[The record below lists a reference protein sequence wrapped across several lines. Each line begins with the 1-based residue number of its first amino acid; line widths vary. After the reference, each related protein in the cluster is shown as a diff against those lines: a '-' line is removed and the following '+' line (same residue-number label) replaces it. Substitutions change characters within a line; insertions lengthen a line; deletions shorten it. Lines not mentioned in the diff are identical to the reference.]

1 MGMYTITYSLRETNK
16 VSDQYYNDI
25 ALFTD
30 EVLAEAHN
38 FVCPVVESYSSYNM
52 SKNPDR
58 VLSNEEYTLELLVM
72 GVLWKIYSGDA
83 LGLDKTPGKV
93 LTALV
98 KLRQQ
103 GGYLKPGVDFVR
115 GILSTIFLSPDL
127 YDNMFSLPPMLK
139 NLEKLLDWMD
149 ATGEFKYETKR
160 LRLWQEFLSSYSSAD
175 TTNSIAAIL
184 TMAQWF
190 DERSEEV
197 LGHYTSNVD
206 RYLNEI
212 RPKHYWQEDVI
223 FCGRRRVEYHMN
235 MVGAE
240 IMNRA
245 YRKSFLGTDKKLV
258 AVPACMRTPRSDKC
272 KASASESGLHCK
284 GCTPLCRVNFLT
296 LMGKENNFDVVIIPH
311 ESSLYSRRKGSSDIN
326 ENIGVIGVACV
337 LNLISGGLMLK
348 EANIPAQCVLLD
360 YCGCKKHWH
369 HEGIPTDININY
381 LRKILDL

>member
-1 MGMYTITYSLRETNK
+1 MGMYTITYSLRDNRK
-16 VSDQYYNDI
+16 NSDQYYNDI

-30 EVLAEAHN
+30 EVLVEASN
-38 FVCPVVESYSSYNM
+38 FTGPVVESYRSYNM
-52 SKNPDR
+52 IKNPDK
-58 VLSNEEYTLELLVM
+58 VLSHEEYTLELLVM

-93 LTALV
+93 LTSLA

-103 GGYLKPGVDFVR
+103 GGYLKPGIDFVR

-139 NLEKLLDWMD
+139 HLEKLLEWMD
-149 ATGEFKYETKR
+149 ATGEFKNETKR
-160 LRLWQEFLSSYSSAD
+160 LRLWQEFLSLSSSEDASD
-175 TTNSIAAIL
+175 SIAAIL

-190 DERSEEV
+190 EERSEEI

-223 FCGRRRVEYHMN
+223 FCGRRRVEYHLN

-245 YRKSFLGTDKKLV
+245 FRKAFLDTGKKMV
-258 AVPACMRTPRSDKC
+258 AVPACMRIPGGDKC
-272 KASASESGLHCK
+272 KALPAGSGLLCK
-284 GCTPLCRVNFLT
+284 GCTPLCNVNTLT

-311 ESSLYSRRKGSSDIN
+311 ESSLYSRWKSSSDIN
-326 ENIGVIGVACV
+326 EDVGVIGIACI

-369 HEGIPTDININY
+369 HEGIPTEININY
-381 LRKILDL
+381 LKKILNL